1 MNALV
6 KKEIENNLRAINN
19 DMNCIINGENLPDE
33 LIKMEFEGIRILVD
47 YSEKLALEGES
58 AIETI

>member
-1 MNALV
+1 MDALV

-19 DMNCIINGENLPDE
+19 NMNCIINGENLPDE

-47 YSEKLALEGES
+47 YSEKKS
-58 AIETI
+58 TIIP

>member
-1 MNALV
+1 MNESV
-6 KKEIENNLRAINN
+6 RKEIENNLRAINN
-19 DMNCIINGENLPDE
+19 DINVILSGENLSDE
-33 LIKMEFEGIRILVD
+33 IIKTGFNGIRILVD

>member
-19 DMNCIINGENLPDE
+19 DMNGILKGENLPDE
-33 LIKMEFEGIRILVD
+33 LIKTGFDGIRILVD

-58 AIETI
+58 AIEEI

>member
-1 MNALV
+1 MNESV
-6 KKEIENNLRAINN
+6 RKEIENNLRAINN
-19 DMNCIINGENLPDE
+19 DINVILSGENLPDE
-33 LIKMEFEGIRILVD
+33 IIKTGFNGIRILVD

>member
-19 DMNCIINGENLPDE
+19 DMNGILNGENLPDE
-33 LIKMEFEGIRILVD
+33 LIKTGFDGIRILVD

-58 AIETI
+58 AIEEI